1 MIYLIR
7 YEDILELWFLAEHLA
22 ASTVPCKGIFY
33 SQLTLPCRDVFRATI
48 ANGTSLHK
56 EYTVLVDYAI
66 VSSVEKEA
74 DKTDLWDGELIRRKI
89 RCSKIENE
97 QSSSS
102 LIRTLLTY

>member
-1 MIYLIR
+1 MRIFSIYDFQRNIWQHLR
-7 YEDILELWFLAEHLA
+7 YPVRH
-22 ASTVPCKGIFY
+22 FY

-74 DKTDLWDGELIRRKI
+74 DKTDL
-89 RCSKIENE
+89 
-97 QSSSS
+97 
-102 LIRTLLTY
+102 